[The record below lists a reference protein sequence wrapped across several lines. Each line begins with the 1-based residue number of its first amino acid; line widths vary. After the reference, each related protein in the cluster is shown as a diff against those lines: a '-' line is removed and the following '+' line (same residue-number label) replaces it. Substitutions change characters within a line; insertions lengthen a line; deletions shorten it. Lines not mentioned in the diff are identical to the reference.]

1 MNLPRLL
8 RPLVLKSN
16 NCSIK
21 YVNTLHDYISSR
33 NISTQYYISNMYFF
47 PCSPLNLG
55 NVNHFSTTHTSLKAK
70 AKNKSQP
77 VHINL
82 NDMADVINVERM
94 LSQFDKVIDQFKEQM
109 IKHVGLRTSIGAIED
124 LIVKYDGD
132 EYKLQEL
139 VEINRKPKLIVINV
153 AAFPQVIPNI
163 IDTLSKSQMNLN
175 PQQQGTTLYIPIPKV
190 TREHREHL
198 AKTAKV
204 YFVKCK
210 DNITDIRN
218 KHVKDVKK
226 KTSLPIDLIF
236 RVEGYIS
243 HMSREYVGQAEQL
256 LQTKQKELL
265 RESE

>member
-8 RPLVLKSN
+8 RHLVLKSN

-21 YVNTLHDYISSR
+21 YVNTLHDYISPR
-33 NISTQYYISNMYFF
+33 NILAQYYISNMRFF
-47 PCSPLNLG
+47 PYSPSNLG
-55 NVNHFSTTHTSLKAK
+55 NVNYFSTTHVSLKAK

-77 VHINL
+77 VHVNL
-82 NDMADVINVERM
+82 NEVAEVIDVERM
-94 LSQFDKVIDQFKEQM
+94 LSQFDKVVDQYKEQM

-124 LIVKYDGD
+124 LVVKHDGD

-153 AAFPQVIPNI
+153 DTFPQVIPNI
-163 IDTLSKSQMNLN
+163 VDALSKSQMNLN

-190 TREHREHL
+190 TRVHRENL

-210 DNITDIRN
+210 DSITDIRN
-218 KHVKDVKK
+218 KYVRDVKK
-226 KTSLPIDLIF
+226 KTSLPEDLSF
-236 RVEGYIS
+236 RIEGYIS
-243 HMSREYVGQAEQL
+243 HTSREYVGRAEQL
-256 LQTKQKELL
+256 LETKQKELL
-265 RESE
+265 GESE